1 MKLHDEQWMTLALRE
16 ANKAC
21 KKDEVPV
28 GAVLVKEG
36 EVIAR
41 GYNVRESRQNPSGH
55 AELIAIQ
62 RAANKLK
69 NWRLLNTTL
78 YVTLEPC
85 TMCWGAIVLAR
96 IARVVFGT
104 VDLKA
109 GVCGSVASLHEA
121 KFFNHHPKVVG
132 GVKAAECAQMLS
144 DFFKKLRKSKK

>member
-1 MKLHDEQWMTLALRE
+1 MTLALRE
-16 ANKAC
+16 ARKAL

-41 GYNVRESRQNPSGH
+41 GYNVRETRQDPLGH

-62 RAANKLK
+62 RAAHKLK

-96 IARVVFGT
+96 ISRVVFGT

-121 KFFNHHPKVVG
+121 KFFNHHPKVMG
-132 GVKAAECAQMLS
+132 GVKADECAQMLS
-144 DFFKKLRKSKK
+144 DFFKNLRKSKK